1 MEKQTNM
8 KTEDTKQQK
17 KRRMGLIICLLLLL
31 IGGGITYKV
40 MHPSDKGTL
49 VGGSYLPDNKDAKK
63 MSKAEL
69 DKAAQK
75 AVDES
80 EFTLSLLP
88 EANFPDGKSKGN
100 IYIKNEATNAYPI
113 AVEVVDNE
121 SGDVIYESGAIEPGY
136 EITEGTLSKNLPKGK
151 HQATAKVSI
160 YDAKTKE
167 FKGQT
172 AAEMEIDVK
181 A

>member
-1 MEKQTNM
+1 MGKTTMTVTQ
-8 KTEDTKQQK
+8 KTEQQK
-17 KRRMGLIICLLLLL
+17 KRRMRIILVILLLL
-31 IGGGITYKV
+31 IGGGITYKF
-40 MHPSDKGTL
+40 MNKSNDGML
-49 VGGSYLPDNKDAKK
+49 MGGSYLPDGKDAKK

-88 EANFPDGKSKGN
+88 EASFPDGKSKGN

-113 AVEVVDNE
+113 SVEVVDE
-121 SGDVIYESGAIEPGY
+121 SGDVIYESGAIQPGY
-136 EITEGTLSKNLPKGK
+136 EITEGTLSKNLSKGK
-151 HQATAKVSI
+151 HPATAKVSI

-167 FKGQT
+167 YKGQT
-172 AAEMEIDVK
+172 AAEMEIEVK
-181 A
+181 S